1 MSETIKAIDNLHI
14 TGYEELPPPN
24 ELKQEF
30 RLEGRALNTV
40 LEGHRAVKATLDRQ
54 ESRLIVVVGPCSIH
68 NPAEALEYA
77 RRLKPLADELD
88 RKSVV

>member
-30 RLEGRALNTV
+30 RLEGRAMNTE
-40 LEGHRAVKATLDRQ
+40 LEGQIGRA
-54 ESRLIVVVGPCSIH
+54 S
-68 NPAEALEYA
+68 
-77 RRLKPLADELD
+77 
-88 RKSVV
+88 